1 MLDPVTIY
9 HITVYL
15 ATLNETFYKGN
26 PSEVIQH
33 LQSLSTMKSIST
45 IAKDVKVPE
54 LDVELFF
61 NETIPCLKNITMNA
75 FRNNKISNTK
85 AILESFWNN
94 WWVSFL
100 PWRSHLEMYQ
110 KYCDCFDKL
119 RNIQRT

>member
-61 NETIPCLKNITMNA
+61 NETIPCLKNVTMNA
-75 FRNNKISNTK
+75 IRNKKISNTK
-85 AILESFWNN
+85 AVLESFWNN
-94 WWVSFL
+94 W
-100 PWRSHLEMYQ
+100 
-110 KYCDCFDKL
+110 
-119 RNIQRT
+119 